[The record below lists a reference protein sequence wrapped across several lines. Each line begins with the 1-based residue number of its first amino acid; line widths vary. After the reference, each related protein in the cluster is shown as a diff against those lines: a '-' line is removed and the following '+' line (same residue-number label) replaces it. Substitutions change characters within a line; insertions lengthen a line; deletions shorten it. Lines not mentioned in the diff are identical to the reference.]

1 MSTPRVLP
9 PLSLTYSSPM
19 SFLLPPGS
27 ALTGAAPCRHHTRS
41 SALVQRI
48 QQVILEKMGLLQ
60 PHSQLNNDG
69 KSDGKSDGGKGCL
82 RKEEGAAA
90 LDVGMLVAKVV
101 ELQAS
106 LAESLDELEDQRDLN
121 EHLNLHADRVLT
133 LNDNLKEEN
142 VRLLQRSASRSGGGV
157 GGAGGDAGR
166 QAEEGK
172 IADAAHVGEESEGL
186 YLDRL
191 DDASAVDDLA
201 ALLPHQRAPWA
212 IPRGNVPSSAAPPP
226 PNPPSALAPDGIWV
240 KAALAVAAAV
250 IAAALFLR
258 KFR

>member
-1 MSTPRVLP
+1 
-9 PLSLTYSSPM
+9 M

-27 ALTGAAPCRHHTRS
+27 ALTGAAPSRPHTRS

-157 GGAGGDAGR
+157 AGVAGVVGVAGVGGAGGGAGR

-172 IADAAHVGEESEGL
+172 IADAAHEGEESEGL

-212 IPRGNVPSSAAPPP
+212 IPRGNLPSSAAPPP

>member
-1 MSTPRVLP
+1 
-9 PLSLTYSSPM
+9 M

-27 ALTGAAPCRHHTRS
+27 TLTGAAPSRPHTRS

-157 GGAGGDAGR
+157 GGAGGGAGR

-172 IADAAHVGEESEGL
+172 IADAAHEGEESEGL

>member
-1 MSTPRVLP
+1 
-9 PLSLTYSSPM
+9 M

-27 ALTGAAPCRHHTRS
+27 TLTGAAPSRPRTRS
-41 SALVQRI
+41 SAHVQRI

-157 GGAGGDAGR
+157 GGAGGGAGR

>member
-1 MSTPRVLP
+1 
-9 PLSLTYSSPM
+9 
-19 SFLLPPGS
+19 
-27 ALTGAAPCRHHTRS
+27 
-41 SALVQRI
+41 
-48 QQVILEKMGLLQ
+48 VILEKMGLLQ
-60 PHSQLNNDG
+60 PHPPLNN
-69 KSDGKSDGGKGCL
+69 DGKSDGGKGCP
-82 RKEEGAAA
+82 RKEGGAAA

-106 LAESLDELEDQRDLN
+106 LAERLDELEDQRDLN

-142 VRLLQRSASRSGGGV
+142 VRLLQMSASRSGGRVAGV
-157 GGAGGDAGR
+157 GGTGGGAGR
-166 QAEEGK
+166 QAEEEK
-172 IADAAHVGEESEGL
+172 IADAAHEGEESEGL

-191 DDASAVDDLA
+191 DDAGAVDDLA
-201 ALLPHQRAPWA
+201 ALLPHQRAP
-212 IPRGNVPSSAAPPP
+212 IPRRNLSAAPPP

-258 KFR
+258 KCR

>member
-1 MSTPRVLP
+1 
-9 PLSLTYSSPM
+9 
-19 SFLLPPGS
+19 
-27 ALTGAAPCRHHTRS
+27 
-41 SALVQRI
+41 
-48 QQVILEKMGLLQ
+48 MGLLQ
-60 PHSQLNNDG
+60 PHPPLNNDG
-69 KSDGKSDGGKGCL
+69 KSDGKSDGGKGCP
-82 RKEEGAAA
+82 RKEGGAAA

-106 LAESLDELEDQRDLN
+106 LAERLDELEDQRDLN

-142 VRLLQRSASRSGGGV
+142 VRLLQMSASRSGGRVAGV
-157 GGAGGDAGR
+157 GGTGGGAGR
-166 QAEEGK
+166 QAEEEK
-172 IADAAHVGEESEGL
+172 IADAAHEGEESEGL

-191 DDASAVDDLA
+191 DDAGAVDDLA

-212 IPRGNVPSSAAPPP
+212 IPRRNLSAAPPP

-258 KFR
+258 KCR